1 MKRHTHLFV
10 VSLVAVA
17 ATVAASYAF
26 SGAPRLIAAQHANR
40 PHVART
46 VHGLRMEVIV
56 KTVNSSYWTTVING
70 AKKAARQFGVQ
81 ALNFTGANS
90 EANIS
95 GQISLMEDAIAKHP
109 DFIVLAPTSANPL
122 DGVITRA
129 YRAGIKMILIDSA
142 ATTNNYQSFL
152 ATNNHEG
159 GCLAANTLAAAI
171 KRKTGR
177 AAGQVAY
184 ATFLSGV
191 GSLSQ
196 RDKGFTDCLA
206 HYPGL
211 HIVAHKDAGGDQA
224 TKPISIA
231 ADTLT
236 AFPHLVG
243 YFADNLY
250 TLEGA
255 QTAFAERHAN
265 MSKVSLDGF
274 DPSTKLVTGLRQHKV
289 DGVILQDPYQMGY
302 GGVAYGILAVAGLRV
317 PKNLDTGVS
326 VATPANVNSPRIQGL
341 LFPDTKRGLGF

>member
-1 MKRHTHLFV
+1 L
-10 VSLVAVA
+10 
-17 ATVAASYAF
+17 
-26 SGAPRLIAAQHANR
+26 
-40 PHVART
+40 
-46 VHGLRMEVIV
+46 
-56 KTVNSSYWTTVING
+56 NG

-90 EANIS
+90 EANIA

-122 DGVITRA
+122 DGVINKATA
-129 YRAGIKMILIDSA
+129 AGIHMIIIDSS
-142 ATTNNYQSFL
+142 ATTNQYDSFL

-171 KRKTGR
+171 KAKTGK

-191 GSLSQ
+191 GSLGQ
-196 RDKGFTDCLA
+196 RDKGFTDCIA
-206 HYPGL
+206 HYPGI
-211 HIVAHKDAGGDQA
+211 HIVRHVDAGGDQS

-250 TLEGA
+250 TEQGA
-255 QTAFAERHAN
+255 ENAFAEHHVN
-265 MSKVSLDGF
+265 MSKVSLVGF
-274 DPSTKLVTGLRQHKV
+274 DNTAKEVTALQQHKM

-302 GGVAYGILAVAGLRV
+302 GGVAYGILAAAGLRV
-317 PKNLDTGVS
+317 PKNVDTGVA

-341 LFPDTKRGLGF
+341 LYPDTKRGLGF

>member
-1 MKRHTHLFV
+1 MRRHAHLFI
-10 VSLVAVA
+10 VAVVA
-17 ATVAASYAF
+17 VVATLAASYAF
-26 SGAPRLIAAQHANR
+26 TGPPRSVAAPHTNR
-40 PHVART
+40 SHVART

-56 KTVNSSYWTTVING
+56 KTVNSAYWQTVLNG

-90 EANIS
+90 EANIN
-95 GQISLMEDAIAKHP
+95 GQIALMENAIAKRP

-129 YRAGIKMILIDSA
+129 YRLGIKMIIIDSS

-177 AAGQVAY
+177 AAGQIAY

-191 GSLSQ
+191 GSLGQ
-196 RDKGFTDCLA
+196 RDRGFLDCIA

-211 HIVAHKDAGGDQA
+211 HIVRHVDAGGDQG

-231 ADTLT
+231 ANVLT

-250 TLEGA
+250 TLQGA
-255 QTAFAERHAN
+255 ETAFTTAHVN
-265 MSKVSLDGF
+265 MSRVSLDGF
-274 DPSTKLVTGLRQHKV
+274 DNTSREVTALKVHKL

-302 GGVAYGILAVAGLRV
+302 GGVAYGIIASAGLRV
-317 PKNLDTGVS
+317 PKNLDTGVA
-326 VATPANVNSPRIQGL
+326 VATPGNVRSRAIQAL
-341 LFPDTKRGLGF
+341 LNPDTQRGLGF